1 MVHGQGYVVRVAGPL
16 VTAEGLEKPMMYE
29 VVRVGELKLFGEII
43 GIEKDLVYIQVYE
56 DTNGLRPGEIVEP
69 TGQLLSVELGPGLTD
84 NIFDGIQRPLER
96 LKEESGDFLTR
107 GFSVNALDRERKWH
121 FVPLISSGVEVEGG
135 NFLGE
140 VTESSTVVHKIMVPP
155 NVKGT
160 LQWIASE
167 GEYTVEECIA
177 KVQASDGSLHEL
189 QLMQRW
195 PVRIP
200 RPVKEKVF
208 TDVPMLTGQRILD
221 VFFPVIKG
229 GTACVPGPFGSGKT
243 VIQHQLAKWS
253 DVDVVVYVGCGE
265 RGNEMTEVLIEF
277 PELKDPRTGG
287 PLMDRTVLVANT
299 SNMPVAAR
307 EASVFT
313 GIAIAEYYR
322 DMGYD
327 VALMADSTSRWAEA
341 MREISTR
348 LEEMPGEEGYP
359 AYLASRISA
368 FYERSGFVRC
378 QGSPERTGSVTV
390 IGAVSPPG
398 GDLSDPV
405 VQATLRSVQVFWGLD
420 QDLAFARHFPAINW
434 LNSYSLYLDRI
445 GEYYNK
451 SFAGDWLKKRNEAMA
466 ILQRESELLELVRL
480 VGYDAL
486 STEEQLF
493 LETAR
498 SLREDFLQQDA
509 FDDVDSYCSLR
520 KQYVILSSIL
530 LVHDI
535 ILNRIR
541 KGEDYTSL
549 ISNPIRERISQLRWL
564 REEEIPD
571 WRQMQDTI
579 TKSFSEEVKAHD

>member
-16 VTAEGLEKPMMYE
+16 VTAKGLDKPMMYE

-56 DTNGLRPGEIVEP
+56 DTNGLRPGETVEP
-69 TGQLLSVELGPGLTD
+69 TGQLLSVELGPGLTN

-96 LKEESGDFLTR
+96 LREESGEFLAR
-107 GFSVNALDRERKWH
+107 GFSVNALDRQRKWH
-121 FVPLISSGVEVEGG
+121 FVPLAEAGVEVEGG
-135 NFLGE
+135 SFLGE
-140 VTESSTVVHKIMVPP
+140 VIESSTVVHKIMVPP

-160 LQWIASE
+160 LQWIAGE

-177 KVQASDGSLHEL
+177 KVKMPNGTLQEL

-287 PLMDRTVLVANT
+287 PLMDRTILVANT

-368 FYERSGFVRC
+368 FYERSGFVKC
-378 QGSPERTGSVTV
+378 LGSPERTGSVTV

-451 SFAGDWLKKRNEAMA
+451 SFAPDWLKKRNEAMA

-530 LVHDI
+530 LVHEI
-535 ILNRIR
+535 ILDRIR
-541 KGEDYTSL
+541 KGEDYGSL
-549 ISNPIRERISQLRWL
+549 IANPIREHISQLRWL
-564 REEEIPD
+564 KEEEVPD
-571 WRQMQDTI
+571 WKQMQDSI
-579 TKSFSEEVKAHD
+579 LKSFSEEVKAHD

>member
-1 MVHGQGYVVRVAGPL
+1 VAGPL
-16 VTAEGLEKPMMYE
+16 VTAKGLDKPMMYE

-56 DTNGLRPGEIVEP
+56 DTNGLRPGETVEP
-69 TGQLLSVELGPGLTD
+69 TGQLLSVELGPGLTN

-96 LKEESGDFLTR
+96 LREESGEFLAR
-107 GFSVNALDRERKWH
+107 GFSVNALDRQRKWH
-121 FVPLISSGVEVEGG
+121 FVPLAEAGVEVEGG
-135 NFLGE
+135 SFLGE
-140 VTESSTVVHKIMVPP
+140 VIESSTVVHKIMVPP

-160 LQWIASE
+160 LQWIAGE

-177 KVQASDGSLHEL
+177 KVKMPNGTLQEL

-287 PLMDRTVLVANT
+287 PLMDRTILVANT

-368 FYERSGFVRC
+368 FYERSGFVKC
-378 QGSPERTGSVTV
+378 LGSPERTGSVTV

-451 SFAGDWLKKRNEAMA
+451 SFAPDWLKKRNEAMA

-530 LVHDI
+530 LVHEI
-535 ILNRIR
+535 ILDRIR
-541 KGEDYTSL
+541 KGEDYGSL
-549 ISNPIRERISQLRWL
+549 IANPIREHISQLRWL
-564 REEEIPD
+564 KEEEVPD
-571 WRQMQDTI
+571 WKQMQDSI
-579 TKSFSEEVKAHD
+579 LKSFSEEVKAHD

>member
-1 MVHGQGYVVRVAGPL
+1 LVHGQGYVVRVAGPL
-16 VTAEGLEKPMMYE
+16 VTAKGLDKPMMYE

-56 DTNGLRPGEIVEP
+56 DTNGLRPGETVEP
-69 TGQLLSVELGPGLTD
+69 TGQLLSVELGPGLTN

-96 LKEESGDFLTR
+96 LREESGEFLAR
-107 GFSVNALDRERKWH
+107 GFSVNALDRQRKWH
-121 FVPLISSGVEVEGG
+121 FVPLAEAGVEVEGG
-135 NFLGE
+135 SFLGE
-140 VTESSTVVHKIMVPP
+140 VIESSTVVHKIMVPP

-160 LQWIASE
+160 LQWIAGE
-167 GEYTVEECIA
+167 GKYTVEECIA
-177 KVQASDGSLHEL
+177 KVKMPNGTLQEL

-287 PLMDRTVLVANT
+287 PLMDRTILVANT

-368 FYERSGFVRC
+368 FYERSGFVKC
-378 QGSPERTGSVTV
+378 LGSPERTGSVTV

-451 SFAGDWLKKRNEAMA
+451 SFAPDWLKKRNEAMA

-530 LVHDI
+530 LVHEI
-535 ILNRIR
+535 ILDRIR
-541 KGEDYTSL
+541 KGEDYGSL
-549 ISNPIRERISQLRWL
+549 IANPIREHISQLRWL
-564 REEEIPD
+564 KEEEVPD
-571 WRQMQDTI
+571 WKQMQDSI
-579 TKSFSEEVKAHD
+579 LKSFSEEVKAHD